1 MATKKKEPP
10 ATPAAPTE
18 LFPKRIHFGKITKD
32 YEVEMQKRKAK
43 AREKKFPTRKDA
55 GRPVPMNRHGN
66 ITPKEKKI
74 IALMLEDQPQ
84 DLNREQIDNLALILR
99 RNPET
104 IKQLVLQARD
114 QFIDNAKLYVEVHA
128 KAVQSAYHNGEFD
141 TALRGSQWAMENLSS
156 EGVGVIEAASKAG
169 PDSGPKVV
177 IGVNLGGM
185 TPRSE

>member
-1 MATKKKEPP
+1 MATKKKDTPPP
-10 ATPAAPTE
+10 ADP
-18 LFPKRIHFGKITKD
+18 FPKRVYFGRTTEK
-32 YEVEMQKRKAK
+32 YVEEQKVRKRK
-43 AREKKFPTRKDA
+43 AREKKFPTMKEA
-55 GRPVPMNRHGN
+55 GRPMPVNRHSA
-66 ITPKEKKI
+66 ISPQEKKI

-84 DLNREQIDNLALILR
+84 DISKEQVEHLAVILR

-128 KAVQSAYHNGEFD
+128 KSVQSAYANGEFD

-156 EGVGVIEAASKAG
+156 EGVGVIEAANKAG